1 MSTLEELDRQRR
13 RLAREREILAA
24 MRLGSG
30 PSGEKNPMLVNQQ
43 EKVTLLEKMVEVA
56 EHNAFKLPK
65 EV

>member
-1 MSTLEELDRQRR
+1 
-13 RLAREREILAA
+13 